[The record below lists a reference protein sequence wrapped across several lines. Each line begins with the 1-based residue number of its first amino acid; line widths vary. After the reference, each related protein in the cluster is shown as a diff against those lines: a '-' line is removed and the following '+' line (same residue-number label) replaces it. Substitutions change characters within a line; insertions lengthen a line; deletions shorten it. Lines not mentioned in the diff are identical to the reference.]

1 MITKYLTSN
10 WKAMG
15 LATLATGLHGNLLAQ
30 GSAASTQSGISE
42 QEVLFYTVAGM
53 LIFVSLAVLIVALYI
68 LQLIRLV
75 MQRDTAPV
83 TVPVEVQA
91 TGSFWISF
99 KKKFIT
105 GDLLPVEQEK
115 EVAID
120 HVYDGIQEL
129 DNHMPPW
136 LKYIFYGTIA
146 FAIIYCINFFS
157 LGLVQTSEQEYLAE
171 MAQAEKEVGEF
182 RKLAAA
188 SIDENNAKQVT
199 DEAAL
204 AGAKLIYSQN
214 CSACHGAAGEGG
226 VGPNLTDEY
235 WLHGGSVK
243 DVFKS
248 IKYGIPQKGMIAWQ
262 QKLKPDEIQSVSSYI
277 LSLQGTKP
285 ANGKEPQG
293 DKVVSAEV
301 QPENKNVSSL

>member
-1 MITKYLTSN
+1 MRTTYLTSKG
-10 WKAMG
+10 KALG
-15 LATLATGLHGNLLAQ
+15 LAALATCLNGNLFAQ
-30 GSAASTQSGISE
+30 NSTATTQTSASE
-42 QEVLFYTVAGM
+42 QAVLFYIAAGM
-53 LIFVSLAVLIVALYI
+53 LIFISLTVLTVALYT
-68 LQLIRLV
+68 LQVMRLI
-75 MQRDTAPV
+75 MQPETAPAQV
-83 TVPVEVQA
+83 VAKESLWV
-91 TGSFWISF
+91 SF

-105 GDLLPVEQEK
+105 GDVLPVEQEA

-136 LKYIFYGTIA
+136 LKLTFYGTIA

-157 LGLVQTSEQEYLAE
+157 LGLVQTSDQEYVAE

-188 SIDENNAKQVT
+188 GIDESNAKQVT
-199 DEAAL
+199 EAAAL
-204 AGAKLIYSQN
+204 ASAQTLYTQN
-214 CSACHGAAGEGG
+214 CGACHGAAGEGG

-243 DVFKS
+243 EVFKT

-262 QKLKPDEIQSVSSYI
+262 QKLKPEEIQNMASYI

-293 DKVVSAEV
+293 DRVVSNETK
-301 QPENKNVSSL
+301 PESKNMSSL

>member
-1 MITKYLTSN
+1 MTTKCLKSN
-10 WKAMG
+10 WKAVG
-15 LATLATGLHGNLLAQ
+15 LAALATCLHGNLFAQ
-30 GSAASTQSGISE
+30 GSASSTQTGVSE
-42 QEVLFYTVAGM
+42 QEILFLVVSGM
-53 LIFVSLAVLIVALYI
+53 LIFVSIAVLVVALYI
-68 LQLIRLV
+68 LQV
-75 MQRDTAPV
+75 MRIIMQKDTVTAPV
-83 TVPVEVQA
+83 EVIA
-91 TGSFWISF
+91 TESFWLTF

-105 GDLLPVEQEK
+105 GDVLPVEQEGA
-115 EVAID
+115 VAMD
-120 HVYDGIQEL
+120 HIYDGIQEL

-136 LKYIFYGTIA
+136 LKYTFYGTIA

-157 LGLVQTSEQEYLAE
+157 LGLVQTSEQEYVAE

-188 SIDENNAKQVT
+188 SIDENSAKQVT

-204 AGAKLIYSQN
+204 TSAKAIYSQN

-235 WLHGGSVK
+235 WIHGGSVK
-243 DVFKS
+243 DVFKT

-262 QKLKPDEIQSVSSYI
+262 QKLKPDEIQNVSSYI

-293 DKVVSAEV
+293 DRVVSAETT
-301 QPENKNVSSL
+301 PESKTMSSL

>member
-1 MITKYLTSN
+1 MYYK
-10 WKAMG
+10 
-15 LATLATGLHGNLLAQ
+15 LLR
-30 GSAASTQSGISE
+30 
-42 QEVLFYTVAGM
+42 
-53 LIFVSLAVLIVALYI
+53 LILEK
-68 LQLIRLV
+68 
-75 MQRDTAPV
+75 DTAPAIAPV
-83 TVPVEVQA
+83 TE
-91 TGSFWISF
+91 SFWSTF

-105 GDLLPVEQEK
+105 GDVLPVEQEA
-115 EVAID
+115 EVALD

-136 LKYIFYGTIA
+136 LKYTFYGTIA
-146 FAIIYCINFFS
+146 FAVIYCISFFS
-157 LGLVQTSEQEYLAE
+157 LGLVQISEQEYVAE

-182 RKLAAA
+182 RKLVAA
-188 SIDENNAKQVT
+188 SIDENTAKQIT
-199 DEAAL
+199 DEATL
-204 AGAKLIYSQN
+204 ASAKAIYSQN

-243 DVFKS
+243 DVFKT

-285 ANGKEPQG
+285 ANSKEPQG
-293 DKVVSAEV
+293 DKVVSADAQSEG
-301 QPENKNVSSL
+301 KSMSSL

>member
-1 MITKYLTSN
+1 MTTNLKTN
-10 WKAMG
+10 WKAFG
-15 LATLATGLHGNLLAQ
+15 LAALAICLNGNVFAQ
-30 GSAASTQSGISE
+30 GSTEASHSTASE
-42 QEVLFYTVAGM
+42 QAVLFYIAAGM
-53 LIFVSLAVLIVALYI
+53 LIFVSIAVLVVGLYI
-68 LQLIRLV
+68 LQVMRLI
-75 MQRDTAPV
+75 MQPETAPAQV
-83 TVPVEVQA
+83 IAKESLWV
-91 TGSFWISF
+91 SF

-105 GDLLPVEQEK
+105 GDVLPVEQEA

-136 LKYIFYGTIA
+136 LKFTFYGTIA

-157 LGLVQTSEQEYLAE
+157 LGLVQTSEQEYIAE

-188 SIDENNAKQVT
+188 SIDENNAKQIT
-199 DEAAL
+199 EAAAL
-204 AGAKLIYSQN
+204 ASAQTLYTQN
-214 CSACHGAAGEGG
+214 CGACHGPAGEGG

-243 DVFKS
+243 DVFKT

-262 QKLKPDEIQSVSSYI
+262 QKLKPEEIQAMASYI

-285 ANGKEPQG
+285 TNGKEPQG
-293 DKVVSAEV
+293 DRVVSSEPATDS
-301 QPENKNVSSL
+301 QNVSSL